1 MFSGGA
7 IVVVLEKVCGNIYL
21 VRGDGN
27 GRFPHSFSVLILD
40 ERNVL
45 VDSGCGIEHLKEIRR
60 EWRVDLVINSHTH
73 PDHSAGNWVFE
84 DVPIYVPREGFAT
97 SGRLQ
102 ALAERF
108 VEPNITEY
116 WINFVKENMNIKECI
131 PTVSYSEGDV
141 FRFGETTLVALHTPG
156 HTSDH
161 YCFYEPHERVLLS
174 FDYDFTPFGPWYG
187 HRESS
192 IDETRRSIERIRSLK
207 PRIVVS
213 GHKGIVRENIE
224 GEFNKFLGRI
234 DERETRILKLLE
246 EGKTIDQLVEEA
258 PIYGSFPYAEP
269 LLRYWEKV
277 MIEKHLEEL
286 MRRGIVR
293 KVGLKY
299 VAVTR

>member
-1 MFSGGA
+1 M
-7 IVVVLEKVCGNIYL
+7 VVLEKVCGNIYL